1 MSVYPVDYDLIRHET
16 QYQMPNHCLALK
28 SLNQSSDFETMISV
42 FGGKLKR
49 NLLEIRYCEKAI
61 KFEEKNPFILFSNI

>member
-28 SLNQSSDFETMISV
+28 SLNQSSDFETNNND
-42 FGGKLKR
+42 KLFWK
-49 NLLEIRYCEKAI
+49 EIKEKFVKA
-61 KFEEKNPFILFSNI
+61 KTL